1 MFKPSAAYVN
11 ASPNSL
17 GEASSSHFPQQIKYK
32 NACRMP
38 CDMGFLEYGW
48 SDGHNAFEQYFQHNM
63 KEENKSN

>member
-1 MFKPSAAYVN
+1 
-11 ASPNSL
+11 
-17 GEASSSHFPQQIKYK
+17 
-32 NACRMP
+32 MP